1 MSVKL
6 RSFEKRD
13 QQAVHDLVQ
22 AGLNE
27 RWGDEYNPTY
37 NKDLDD
43 IYGYYVERLK
53 CSVAVLEHPEQGP
66 IGCGVLIPLPAKDE
80 FGTWQ
85 AEPNLTRSKSSAD
98 EAIVDHAKNEDL
110 DSDVKKCR
118 MVRVSVDSAHRGQG
132 YAKSIVKYLMDAA
145 RSRGFHKVIVETTT
159 PWISAVKLYESLG
172 YAVVDA
178 NEENVHFEYVLE

>member
-1 MSVKL
+1 MS
-6 RSFEKRD
+6 KRD

-22 AGLNE
+22 AGLKE

-43 IYGYYVERLK
+43 IYGYYVELLK

-85 AEPNLTRSKSSAD
+85 AAPNLTRSKRSAD
-98 EAIVDHAKNEDL
+98 EATVDYAMNEDL
-110 DSDVKKCR
+110 DPDVKKCR

-132 YAKSIVKYLMDAA
+132 HAKSIVKYLMDAA

>member
-6 RSFEKRD
+6 RPFEKKD

-22 AGLNE
+22 AGLKE
-27 RWGDEYNPTY
+27 RWGEEYNPTY

-43 IYGYYVERLK
+43 IYGYYVERLQ

-85 AEPNLTRSKSSAD
+85 AEPNVTRSKTGAE
-98 EAIVDHAKNEDL
+98 EAIVDHTKNEDL
-110 DSDVKKCR
+110 DQDVKKCR
-118 MVRVSVDSAHRGQG
+118 MVRVSVSRAHRDHGH
-132 YAKSIVKYLMDAA
+132 AKSIVKYLMDAA
-145 RSRGFHKVIVETTT
+145 RSRGFHKIIVETTT
-159 PWISAVKLYESLG
+159 PWTSAVKLYESLG
-172 YAVVDA
+172 YTVVGA
-178 NEENVHFEYVLE
+178 NEENVHFEYLL